1 MPRTA
6 ITNRSTTNIAR
17 RKPVIGNMLYN
28 GDFEILPTTN
38 TAMTSSA
45 SAFIDGTAAGSS
57 TNATYGW
64 FVYNYNGTRSAIFDT
79 TTKYAGNGS
88 LKLTTDSGSIGVA
101 LHANVDNDASWSR
114 NNFPCEPNTTYNLSV
129 WIKTNLIS
137 GSATTGA
144 AVIIA
149 ERNKTNA
156 TVSGGG
162 RTIVSGIVTTTDWTQ
177 YTATITTLASTR
189 FLNPQ
194 FQLIGNNG
202 SATLNMEAWFDNLT
216 ISQSYPRKDVG
227 NLLSNGNFEYI
238 PPFTAATTTGTRWID
253 GTATGS
259 GNSDS
264 PYKWFVLSSS
274 INNFS
279 AQFDTSIYRSGTTS
293 LKTSTLD
300 ATGVVNIGLGNN
312 NNRQTIERTTISA
325 LPNTSY
331 TITAWI
337 KTNNVATNG
346 AFIDIVEYSG
356 SASQQA
362 TSTTSKLSGTNDWT
376 QVTKTFTTGSNTRYI
391 LVVLRNNVAGNVS
404 DVWFDDITLTT
415 TAPYRNRKSIDNLV
429 ENGDFE
435 SAPTFVAA
443 TTASGWI
450 IGTAAA
456 STTSN
461 AYKWRLA
468 IGAGTVSAQ
477 YDNTVYKN
485 GTSSMKVSTGVGGY
499 GEVVNATAKDTAIP
513 ILPSTSYTIT
523 AWMKTELISGSATSG
538 ARIVA
543 AEYSGDFVGGTTKA
557 TTSILTTTDWT
568 QYSITWTTASTARY
582 LVVGGNVRGNNGAAD
597 LSMNAWY
604 DDITLVKN

>member
-6 ITNRSTTNIAR
+6 NTFPQRKTVENLISNGDFEYAPPFTAATATTGRWIDGTAAGSSNSSSPYIWGLFGSSLSTAAQFDSAEKKSGTYSLKLSTLSGNRICTVAPQITTTTQGLFSVLPSTTYSYSFWMKTNRTSGSSAGAYIDFLERNGVGTAGLSHISTQVATTTDWTYYSGSFTTASTCRFIAPKIFVEGNTGTANLIMDAWFDDITLVKSPVQTRSTTNIAR

-216 ISQSYPRKDVG
+216 INQSYPRKDVD

-238 PPFTAATTTGTRWID
+238 PPFTAATTTALRWVD
-253 GTATGS
+253 GTAS
-259 GNSDS
+259 
-264 PYKWFVLSSS
+264 
-274 INNFS
+274 
-279 AQFDTSIYRSGTTS
+279 
-293 LKTSTLD
+293 
-300 ATGVVNIGLGNN
+300 
-312 NNRQTIERTTISA
+312 
-325 LPNTSY
+325 
-331 TITAWI
+331 
-337 KTNNVATNG
+337 
-346 AFIDIVEYSG
+346 
-356 SASQQA
+356 
-362 TSTTSKLSGTNDWT
+362 
-376 QVTKTFTTGSNTRYI
+376 
-391 LVVLRNNVAGNVS
+391 
-404 DVWFDDITLTT
+404 
-415 TAPYRNRKSIDNLV
+415 
-429 ENGDFE
+429 
-435 SAPTFVAA
+435 
-443 TTASGWI
+443 
-450 IGTAAA
+450 
-456 STTSN
+456 
-461 AYKWRLA
+461 
-468 IGAGTVSAQ
+468 
-477 YDNTVYKN
+477 
-485 GTSSMKVSTGVGGY
+485 
-499 GEVVNATAKDTAIP
+499 
-513 ILPSTSYTIT
+513 
-523 AWMKTELISGSATSG
+523 
-538 ARIVA
+538 
-543 AEYSGDFVGGTTKA
+543 
-557 TTSILTTTDWT
+557 
-568 QYSITWTTASTARY
+568 
-582 LVVGGNVRGNNGAAD
+582 
-597 LSMNAWY
+597 
-604 DDITLVKN
+604 